1 MRAVAG
7 SGTPNRR
14 NRSMP
19 RPPLFGTTAASEA
32 CTLAQHYTTPHHAS
46 LGSQLPL
53 LFTLLRPGR
62 RVRVYCFSCLAL
74 ILAVTANRFSTVP

>member
-19 RPPLFGTTAASEA
+19 RPPLFGTTADARWPN
-32 CTLAQHYTTPHHAS
+32 TTPLDAGRPPALCSSLCCDVVDECVFAAS
-46 LGSQLPL
+46 PVWPA
-53 LFTLLRPGR
+53 PG
-62 RVRVYCFSCLAL
+62 
-74 ILAVTANRFSTVP
+74 VTANRFSTVP